1 MLLFPALIHEYCIMK
16 YTLVLFAFFLL
27 PASWSQVFHFEDTAA
42 TITVSTTQSPAHWYL
57 EIYND
62 CGTDTT
68 LRWVA
73 HFENIPAE
81 WNIGFSVQNQDWPT
95 INDGDSSDFIAFVAQ
110 DFPQKLIIGATTNQT
125 PGHGSVFFD
134 IFDPANRNFIQTIE
148 YEFIVGSAGLN
159 ALDDL
164 DFVKIEDGILAITN
178 GKLTELIVYDL
189 SGKTLF
195 NETSSS
201 CFDLTKLPK
210 NITTVIH
217 LIQGSDQK
225 VLKLFQQ

>member
-1 MLLFPALIHEYCIMK
+1 MK

-27 PASWSQVFHFEDTAA
+27 PTSWSQVFHLEDTAA

-62 CGTDTT
+62 CGSDTT
-68 LRWVA
+68 LRWVT

-81 WNIGFSVQNQDWPT
+81 WNIEFSVQNQDWPT

-148 YEFIVGSAGLN
+148 YEFIVGNTGLSAIN
-159 ALDDL
+159 SL
-164 DFVKIEDGILAITN
+164 DFVQIEDGMLAITN
-178 GKLTELIVYDL
+178 GKLTEVIVYDL
-189 SGKTLF
+189 SGKIVL
-195 NETSSS
+195 NETSSGS
-201 CFDLTKLPK
+201 FDLINLPK
-210 NITTVIH
+210 NTTVIVH
-217 LIQGSDQK
+217 LTQGSNQ
-225 VLKLFQQ
+225 VVFKLFQE